1 VTVVGAGA
9 AAGGAQLL
17 PEVLAFSSSLPLD
30 RQLLREDVVGSLA
43 HLIMLARTGIV
54 PPEAAEQIRA
64 ELVKAYAATELPEE
78 EDVHMAVETLL
89 TRALG
94 ETAGML
100 HTARSRNDQVALDL
114 RLHVREQ
121 CAVALQEMS
130 ALLQDIAER
139 ADRERDTLLPGYT
152 HRQRAQPV
160 SAAYIFCAWG
170 AMFARDALA
179 LAAAL
184 PREMPLGV
192 GALAGTS
199 LPIDRDLVRDLL
211 HFPEV
216 TENGLDTV
224 GDRDFALDFAYAAA
238 RTLLHSSRV
247 ATDVIDF
254 CTAEFGYV
262 QLDDQIAMGSSMMP
276 QKRNPDLFE
285 LIRGKTGRAVGNLN
299 ALLVTVKGL
308 PGGYNRDLQEDRQ
321 PLLETGPLLT
331 GVVKMLRLGLS
342 KIRFD
347 PERGRGARAAG
358 ARAGRARRWLDRGH
372 RRRRGADAKWRALPH
387 RLQADRRPGAPV
399 PGGRDSAL
407 ARAAA
412 SGAAD
417 RRPLHGGGARRRRR
431 DRSGGPQA
439 QRRRHRRAV
448 DRQADRLV
456 ARLRAVGAL
465 TGGPGAA
472 PGRSF
477 RGAEGGAVVNP
488 VHDAPKGTPP
498 IAGEMSPS
506 GDRGGPLAAS
516 ETPCGSMASG
526 ARP

>member
-9 AAGGAQLL
+9 ASGGAQLL

-30 RQLLREDVVGSLA
+30 RQLLHEDVIGSLA
-43 HLIMLARTGIV
+43 HLIMLGRTGIV
-54 PPEAAEQIRA
+54 PREAAAQIRG
-64 ELVKAYAATELPEE
+64 ELVKAYAATDLPDE
-78 EDVHMAVETLL
+78 EDVHMSVEALL
-89 TRALG
+89 ARALG

-100 HTARSRNDQVALDL
+100 HTGRSRNDQVALDL

-121 CAVALQEMS
+121 CAVALQEVS
-130 ALLQDIAER
+130 ALLQDVAER

-160 SAAYIFCAWG
+160 SAAYLLCGWG

-199 LPIDRDLVRDLL
+199 LPIDREVVRELL
-211 HFPEV
+211 RFPEI

-238 RTLLHSSRV
+238 RTLLHASRL

-285 LIRGKTGRAVGNLN
+285 LIRGKSGRAAGNLT
-299 ALLVTVKGL
+299 ALMMTVKGL

-321 PLLETGPLLT
+321 PLLETGPLLI
-331 GVVKMLRLGLS
+331 GVLKMLRLGLS

-347 PERGRGARAAG
+347 PERGRAALADGATAATDVAEALAQSGVPFRTAYKLTGALVRKCMEAGIPLSRAPLELAQQIDPRFTAQVLRAADAEAAV
-358 ARAGRARRWLDRGH
+358 ARKRNDGGT
-372 RRRRGADAKWRALPH
+372 
-387 RLQADRRPGAPV
+387 GAPAI
-399 PGGRDSAL
+399 DKQIAAL
-407 ARAAA
+407 LAAA
-412 SGAAD
+412 QSARSQAA
-417 RRPLHGGGARRRRR
+417 H
-431 DRSGGPQA
+431 
-439 QRRRHRRAV
+439 
-448 DRQADRLV
+448 V
-456 ARLRAVGAL
+456 ARLGHL
-465 TGGPGAA
+465 FEELKEA
-472 PGRSF
+472 P
-477 RGAEGGAVVNP
+477 
-488 VHDAPKGTPP
+488 
-498 IAGEMSPS
+498 
-506 GDRGGPLAAS
+506 L
-516 ETPCGSMASG
+516 
-526 ARP
+526 